1 MSRWRKSAL
10 THRDLCRR
18 RILPNVVLITAI
30 LCCCCLFGVGAQ
42 EYGSTDA
49 GELEALFDVLGGISP
64 DTNWRDQLPD
74 PCNSWQQGIY
84 CLADNDTGE
93 LHVTNLEFGVLSDYI
108 DVIPCSGHASL
119 HPSIGKLPFLQ
130 SLQIF
135 SCFTSQ
141 SASIPEEIG
150 MLQDLQI
157 LTFQDNP
164 ELRGTLPLSLGNL
177 TNLQRLSVTET
188 GMEGTIPSEI
198 GSLVNLRQL
207 DLSRNQ
213 LQGFIPESLNSLGS
227 LQIMDFGGNFLSG
240 VLPFL
245 GGLRSVVKMVLS
257 NNLLNGSIPSDM
269 GQLTTLTYLDL
280 SYNNLTGGIPSS
292 FANLTNLENLFLEHN
307 DMGTS
312 LPSFLG
318 SMPALSRLTLAQSNY
333 VGEIPPAFGNMTNL
347 RVLVLK
353 DNLLSGVIPA
363 ALGALP
369 NIYHLDLSR
378 NNLTGPVPF
387 SLGFVEKMGSNL
399 IILNNSGLCFPH
411 SSARVAVST
420 IGVNSCILEE
430 ADSSNFGGQA
440 KSPSESALPGESHR
454 NDASGGGTN
463 RFLLVLAVTV
473 SCGFHGFLR
482 WWQL

>member
-1 MSRWRKSAL
+1 MSPIKNAL
-10 THRDLCRR
+10 SNRDYSRR
-18 RILPNVVLITAI
+18 RILPHTVLITAV
-30 LCCCCLFGVGAQ
+30 LCCCCHPGVLAQ
-42 EYGSTDA
+42 EYGTTDA
-49 GELEALFDVLGGISP
+49 GELEALFDILGGISP
-64 DTNWRDQLPD
+64 DTDWRAQLPD

-84 CLADNDTGE
+84 CLSDNETGE
-93 LHVTNLEFGVLSDYI
+93 FHVTNLEFGTLSDYI

-119 HPSIGKLPFLQ
+119 HPSVGKLPFLQ

-141 SASIPEEIG
+141 SAFIPEEIG
-150 MLQDLQI
+150 VLQDLQI

-164 ELRGTLPLSLGNL
+164 ELGGTLPLSLGNL
-177 TNLQRLSVTET
+177 TNLQRLSITET
-188 GMEGTIPSEI
+188 GIGGTIPSEI

-213 LQGFIPESLNSLGS
+213 LQGFIPESVNSLGS

-280 SYNNLTGGIPSS
+280 SYNNLTGVIPSS

-312 LPSFLG
+312 LPGFFG
-318 SMPALSRLTLAQSNY
+318 SMPALSRLCLAESNF

-420 IGVNSCILEE
+420 IGVNSCTLEE
-430 ADSSNFGGQA
+430 ADSSNLGRQA
-440 KSPSESALPGESHR
+440 ESPLESALPAEIHS
-454 NDASGGGTN
+454 NDAPGG
-463 RFLLVLAVTV
+463 RRIFFLPVLSVTL
-473 SCGFHGFLR
+473 SCGLRGFLSVL
-482 WWQL
+482 QL